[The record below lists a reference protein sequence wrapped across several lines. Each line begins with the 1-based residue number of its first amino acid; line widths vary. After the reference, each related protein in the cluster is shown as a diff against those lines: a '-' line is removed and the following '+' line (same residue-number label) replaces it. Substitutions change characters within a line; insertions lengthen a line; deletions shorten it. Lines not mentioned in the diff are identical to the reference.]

1 MRLPALEA
9 EASGPAGLH
18 PDELDPTRLDA
29 SGRLETRSAK
39 FRWGHCAWA
48 HDGGVC
54 LWGGSPGVDNREV
67 FMIGRGG
74 ERRAARHAGAP
85 RGPRSRARVSGS
97 ARLSSRLRAP
107 PSFPSRQRRRRR
119 RGRSRRERPPAVPN
133 APPGCSGRPGGPAAP
148 TRAPPSSR
156 VRPVRPTLPPPPTRQ
171 NPPPALSFVSF
182 GTGTQRRERW
192 LSTGERPPWRESHT
206 CVPVTRGASVA
217 HVVFGGFGEP
227 KPETRSSTASDAAA
241 QLSSS
246 SAQLCEGAPLNDAF
260 LVDANL
266 RWRALRPS
274 GPAPTPR
281 GGHAACA
288 VSAAEVLVFG
298 GRDARGR
305 YLNDVAV
312 LELNSAAAMAA
323 GWSGRHLDSA
333 WGFPDPRGDP
343 SFRGARLSSGGGGAD
358 AADHERA
365 GEASDSEASRGVCF
379 EDASRPRGRFFRRR
393 RRRRRRSERFESR
406 RGRVPGRSLAL
417 LRRGRAVDVVRRRA
431 LGASGGAK
439 SGGG

>member
-97 ARLSSRLRAP
+97 ARLSSRLRAFSFLPFP
-107 PSFPSRQRRRRR
+107 PTTTTTTP
-119 RGRSRRERPPAVPN
+119 RSIAEGTPPGGPERPPAVPN
-133 APPGCSGRPGGPAAP
+133 APAVPPPRRA
-148 TRAPPSSR
+148 RAPLVARPS
-156 VRPVRPTLPPPPTRQ
+156 RPSDAPPPSPTRQ

-182 GTGTQRRERW
+182 GAGTQRRERW

-246 SAQLCEGAPLNDAF
+246 SATQLCEGAPLNDAF

-343 SFRGARLSSGGGGAD
+343 SFRGARLSSGGRRRRRTRTRTRGGRGVGFGGVARGVLRGRVAAAREGGRDGD
-358 AADHERA
+358 ARA
-365 GEASDSEASRGVCF
+365 ASRARARRRGVRVRRR
-379 EDASRPRGRFFRRR
+379 RPRGRFFR
-393 RRRRRRSERFESR
+393 
-406 RGRVPGRSLAL
+406 
-417 LRRGRAVDVVRRRA
+417 
-431 LGASGGAK
+431 
-439 SGGG
+439 

>member
-1 MRLPALEA
+1 M
-9 EASGPAGLH
+9 
-18 PDELDPTRLDA
+18 
-29 SGRLETRSAK
+29 
-39 FRWGHCAWA
+39 
-48 HDGGVC
+48 V
-54 LWGGSPGVDNREV
+54 
-67 FMIGRGG
+67 
-74 ERRAARHAGAP
+74 
-85 RGPRSRARVSGS
+85 
-97 ARLSSRLRAP
+97 
-107 PSFPSRQRRRRR
+107 
-119 RGRSRRERPPAVPN
+119 
-133 APPGCSGRPGGPAAP
+133 
-148 TRAPPSSR
+148 
-156 VRPVRPTLPPPPTRQ
+156 
-171 NPPPALSFVSF
+171 
-182 GTGTQRRERW
+182 
-192 LSTGERPPWRESHT
+192 STGERPPWRESHT

-246 SAQLCEGAPLNDAF
+246 SSATQLCCEGAPLNDAF

-358 AADHERA
+358 AAEHEHEHA
-365 GEASDSEASRGVCF
+365 GEGASDSEASRGVCCF
-379 EDASRPRGRFFRRR
+379 EDASRPRGREGATATHVPRAGRARGGEVFVFGGVGRADA
-393 RRRRRRSERFESR
+393 SSDTDDDGGGDPNGSSR
-406 RGRVPGRSLAL
+406 DADAFLDDLWRYSVADARWTWCGDGRSA
-417 LRRGRAVDVVRRRA
+417 RAAARKAAADKKDDGFGGDADARA
-431 LGASGGAK
+431 LARGPPPARGTVRTSSSRGSSSARRPPRRT
-439 SGGG
+439 GGGRPRP